1 MDLTEQLLEIDAHA
15 EFADE
20 FFHAS
25 EASARVDDLPVSV
38 STVLKAEAC
47 NIGLE
52 PLIRSNVSAL
62 TRHRLNWTKSNIALQ
77 WGEMI
82 RATGSLKL
90 GKIQASALVRSLL
103 KVNAPPD

>member
-52 PLIRSNVSAL
+52 PLIRSNVPAL